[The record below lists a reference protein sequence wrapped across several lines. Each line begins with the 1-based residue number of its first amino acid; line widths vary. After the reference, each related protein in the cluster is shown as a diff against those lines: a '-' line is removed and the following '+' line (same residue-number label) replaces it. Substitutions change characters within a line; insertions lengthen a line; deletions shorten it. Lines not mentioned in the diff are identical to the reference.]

1 MIAILTAAVFA
12 LQSEELAEASKKSAA
27 LESYAFKLDTKLSK
41 GKNQPGAI
49 DGRYQ
54 KDQPTALKSGSAEG
68 FRKGGQIVYKEG
80 EEWKKLEKPAKGE
93 KKSQPAAADF
103 AGVKLPHEELEAFEK
118 SFEKVEKAADKD
130 KGCTVWSGPLTPTA
144 ARVLVSTG
152 SKREGKIQA
161 SYAGTAKVW
170 VNDAGLI
177 VRYEV
182 VSLMKAE
189 TKKGPT
195 ETTITKTVEISSP
208 GEAKVE
214 VPEPAAKLLNSQ
226 S

>member
-1 MIAILTAAVFA
+1 
-12 LQSEELAEASKKSAA
+12 
-27 LESYAFKLDTKLSK
+27 D
-41 GKNQPGAI
+41 
-49 DGRYQ
+49 
-54 KDQPTALKSGSAEG
+54 
-68 FRKGGQIVYKEG
+68 G

-93 KKSQPAAADF
+93 KKNQPAAAEF
-103 AGVKLPHEELEAFEK
+103 TGVKLPHEELESFEK

-130 KGCTVWSGPLTPTA
+130 NNCTVWTGPLTPTA
-144 ARVLVSTG
+144 APALVSTR

-170 VNDAGLI
+170 VNDAGMI
-177 VRYEV
+177 VRYQV
-182 VSLMKAE
+182 VSTMKAE
-189 TKKGPT
+189 TKKGPQ
-195 ETTITKTVEISSP
+195 ETTITKTVEITSP